1 MTRQIT
7 VIPYVVGNFE
17 VADWSRGGERRFER
31 IQLLP
36 SNPIDITIGDNE
48 ILRYAVGNQ
57 LRDIVLDAAEVGM
70 NSDVNLLLE
79 EDFDSPPVKI
89 VRDQDIPNA
98 VQGSYF
104 QVVGI
109 NGTPMSFAGRE
120 RVFKSAPP
128 ELKYDRTEYFK
139 PNQSNL
145 LKTVDGEEASCGFQY
160 IYQTFGKRNGYKKK
174 ARDFNLIKHYATKNP
189 PMFNAWLKQNQDEFN
204 VEKLNLNTNQ
214 KGITD
219 LKSFETDLFAVDV
232 LPLQEDLWTEKE
244 IHNSLS
250 VLDIIRWCMWARVS
264 CNVIDQFGDF
274 YLSYH
279 ENMVS
284 HPYCDRPNN
293 NTANVTL
300 KVMDHHAYFVKDS
313 AVKVSATNTYSK
325 WRQQNFDDIGEF
337 RGRKWDNEET
347 NPPPEPPKE
356 WTMDAADQY
365 DEAMNEWREENAPEV
380 WFAPYFKAKKA
391 IQLGDIS
398 GIDIAGCEAEEYDD
412 MIFEL
417 GTQIYKGNPPPLP
430 TDFLKDENKS
440 YYLGCNR
447 LNALISI
454 LANQYD
460 TLPTTMNGHTAHG
473 IDRASYGKTK
483 LFSRRCMGLK
493 DMPSNDEI
501 EAIQKTFPQ
510 LSLKRLPTY
519 TQVAKEIFKKHYKR
533 GEIYSMMNTNTRRA
547 FMDGEIQ
554 PDNRLLKE
562 TVSCDAVSI
571 DLVRAYTSAMRDM
584 DVSWSVYD
592 GINQFQRYAGHFNP
606 NLFYLVEEI
615 GSGYPLRGGDGL
627 KLYHG
632 CFLRH
637 LLGKGLVIIK
647 WVISPVRKL
656 DPNYFT
662 KFVTECEEQDLFE
675 SKYLVN
681 SFIGG
686 LKCGNKITSYKFHST
701 RSETSKARAFYTGGI
716 VSTLD
721 RDTEHNREYRWQD
734 DKPIHLISHPCKEFH
749 IQTGQ
754 PIRLQIMDKINEML
768 LRLYHTYKVCLNF
781 RGLKNPRLAMVRT
794 DALYFER
801 QTPDRFLDQV
811 CELSPYKCKVEKD
824 IPKDDWVCKE
834 YHKPNSV
841 FQLQNKW
848 RNQVSVDKRW
858 TKNIGGKL
866 LFNLINI
873 AGGALVQG
881 EGGVGKSEL
890 MIKVDDTFCHNRI
903 RYKWKKAI
911 LKSQDDPLW
920 FQKLEEWRDA
930 NPCFCIKLAPTNKA
944 TNRIKGKTL
953 HKGLGVP
960 VMDVE
965 GDEEDRVSYFE
976 TVIARLQGDGFKNP
990 CFDYVLVD
998 EISMIDGH
1006 MWSLLHSIKQRIPR
1020 IKFILCGDME
1030 RQLPPVGQEGRRF
1043 RSAYLIKELGNFFKL
1058 NLNYNFRSK
1067 SSTNLLWTK
1076 WSLHPE
1082 CFKVN
1087 TKEPDT
1093 VRNLSYYNET
1103 RKAVINKWQGIMMNC
1118 DPLVLSWDQ
1127 FYETKPT
1134 TDHQEGQT
1142 DKLVVMAQLEY
1153 IASKNVR
1160 QLGVAKNETF
1170 KVKTCGAD
1178 LIECYGEHT
1187 SFELSYQAFYE
1198 LFWSGFCITIHKS
1211 QGDTYDDNYTIHDWD
1226 KLSED
1231 TPLARKLRYTAQS
1244 RSKDDVIPSRK
1255 IFYK

>member
-1 MTRQIT
+1 MTRHIT

-36 SNPIDITIGDNE
+36 SDPIDLEIGDNDN
-48 ILRYAVGNQ
+48 LRYAVGNQ
-57 LRDIVLDAAEVGM
+57 LRDIVIDAAEVGM

-98 VQGSYF
+98 VEGSYF

-109 NGTPMSFAGRE
+109 NGTPLSFAGRE
-120 RVFKSAPP
+120 RLFKSAPP
-128 ELKYDRTEYFK
+128 ELKYDNTKYFEPDK
-139 PNQSNL
+139 ESM
-145 LKTVDGEEASCGFQY
+145 LKVRGKDASCGFQY
-160 IYQTFGKRNGYKKK
+160 IYQTFGKKAGYKKFAK
-174 ARDFNLIKHYATKNP
+174 DFKSIKDWATKKP

-204 VEKLNLNTNQ
+204 VEKLNLNKNQ
-214 KGITD
+214 KGITE
-219 LKSFETDLFAVDV
+219 LKSFEEEFFAVDV
-232 LPLQEDLWTEKE
+232 LQLEEDKWTEEE
-244 IHNSLS
+244 IENSLS

-264 CNVIDQFGDF
+264 CNVIDQLGDF

-284 HPYCDRPNN
+284 HPYCDRPNHN
-293 NTANVTL
+293 NRNITM
-300 KVMDHHAYFVKDS
+300 KVADHHAYFVDDKY
-313 AVKVSATNTYSK
+313 VKRSATNTYSK
-325 WRQQNFDDIGEF
+325 WNQQDFEDIGEVWKKDEF
-337 RGRKWDNEET
+337 KDT
-347 NPPPEPPKE
+347 VAPPEPPKDWSLE
-356 WTMDAADQY
+356 AIDKY
-365 DEAMNEWREENAPEV
+365 DEAMDEWREDNAPEV
-380 WFAPYFKAKKA
+380 WFAPYFKARKA
-391 IQLGDIS
+391 IQLGDIT
-398 GIDIAGCEAEEYDD
+398 GNDIAGCEAEEFEDKL
-412 MIFEL
+412 FEL

-430 TDFLKDENKS
+430 TEFLKDENKS
-440 YYLGCNR
+440 YYLGCSN
-447 LNALISI
+447 LNGLISI
-454 LANQYD
+454 LANQYNV
-460 TLPTTMNGHTAHG
+460 LPKTMNGQTAHG
-473 IDRASYGKTK
+473 IDRATYGKTK
-483 LFSRRCMGLK
+483 LFSRRCMPLK
-493 DMPSNDEI
+493 DMPSNQEI

-510 LSLKRLPTY
+510 LSLKQIPTY
-519 TQVAKEIFKKHYKR
+519 TQVAKEIFKKHYWR
-533 GEIYSMMNTNTRRA
+533 GEIYSMMNTNTRRS
-547 FMDGEIQ
+547 FMDGEIK
-554 PDNRLLKE
+554 PDNRILKE

-584 DVSWSVYD
+584 DVSWNVYD
-592 GINQFQRYAGHFNP
+592 GINQFKRYAGYFNP
-606 NLFYLVEEI
+606 DLFYLVEEI

-647 WVISPVRKL
+647 WVISPIKKL
-656 DPNYFT
+656 PNDYFT
-662 KFVTECEEQDLFE
+662 KFVEECEDQDLFE

-686 LKCGNKITSYKFHST
+686 LKCPNKITSYKFHTT
-701 RSETSKARAFYTGGI
+701 RSETTKARAFYTGGI
-716 VSTLD
+716 ISTLD
-721 RDTEHNREYRWQD
+721 RNTEHNREYRWED
-734 DKPIHLISHPCKEFH
+734 DKPIHLISHPCKEFN

-754 PIRLQIMDKINEML
+754 PIRLQIMDKINEMIWK
-768 LRLYHTYKVCLNF
+768 LYHTYKVCLNF
-781 RGLKNPRLAMVRT
+781 RGLKNTRLAMVRT

-801 QTPDRFLDQV
+801 QTPDKFLNQV
-811 CELSPYKCKVEKD
+811 CELCPYECQVEKD
-824 IPKDDWVCKE
+824 ILQDDWVCKD

-841 FQLQNKW
+841 FLNSNRW
-848 RNQVSVDKRW
+848 RDVVSVRKKWSKD
-858 TKNIGGKL
+858 IGGKL

-873 AGGALVQG
+873 HGGGLVQG

-890 MIKVDDTFCHNRI
+890 MIKIGETFDHNRI

-920 FQKLEEWRDA
+920 FQKLEEWRDD

-953 HKGLGVP
+953 HRGLGVP
-960 VMDVE
+960 VMSLETKD
-965 GDEEDRVSYFE
+965 DQVSYFE
-976 TVIARLQGDGFKNP
+976 TIIARLQGDGFKNP

-998 EISMIDGH
+998 EISMIDGY

-1030 RQLPPVGQEGRRF
+1030 RQLPPVGQERRDF

-1076 WSLHPE
+1076 WSLIPE
-1082 CFKVN
+1082 CFKVRRVCP
-1087 TKEPDT
+1087 ET
-1093 VRNLSYYNET
+1093 VRNLSYTNKT
-1103 RKAVINKWQGIMMNC
+1103 RKEVINKWQDKLMIC
-1118 DPLVLSWDQ
+1118 DPIVLSWQQ

-1142 DKLVVMAQLEY
+1142 DKLVVMTGLKY
-1153 IASKNVR
+1153 IATKSVKSLEVGN
-1160 QLGVAKNETF
+1160 NETF
-1170 KVKTCGAD
+1170 VIKLCGAGV
-1178 LIECYGEHT
+1178 IELYGEHT
-1187 SFELSYQAFYE
+1187 SIELTYQEFYE
-1198 LFWSGFCITIHKS
+1198 LFYSAFCITIHKS
-1211 QGDTYDDNYTIHDWD
+1211 QGDTYDDEYTIHDWA
-1226 KLSED
+1226 KISED
-1231 TPLARKLRYTAQS
+1231 TPFKRKLRYVAQS

-1255 IFYK
+1255 IYYK